1 MCLAIPMEVLRTDEH
16 RAWCRDRDGSE
27 VEVDTLLT
35 GPVSAGQWVL
45 VFLGAAREVVSAED
59 AATLG
64 NALTG
69 LEAALAGDQ
78 AAIHAAF
85 ADLIDREP
93 QLPDFLRKD
102 PA

>member
-1 MCLAIPMEVLRTDEH
+1 MCLAIPMEVLRAEEH

-35 GPVSAGQWVL
+35 GPVQVGQWLL
-45 VFLGAAREVVSAED
+45 VFLGAARDVVTAEE
-59 AATLG
+59 AATLSAALNG
-64 NALTG
+64 LDAALT
-69 LEAALAGDQ
+69 GDQ

-102 PA
+102 KP

>member
-1 MCLAIPMEVLRTDEH
+1 MCLAIPMEVLRAEEH

-35 GPVSAGQWVL
+35 GPVQVGQWLL
-45 VFLGAAREVVSAED
+45 VFLGAARDVVTAEE
-59 AATLG
+59 AATLS
-64 NALTG
+64 
-69 LEAALAGDQ
+69 AALNGLDAAFTGDQ

-102 PA
+102 KP